1 MRRKPLSR
9 KARRDLNSVALR
21 EDYNRGRQ
29 LRRDKDEI
37 KNISNSIIDMD
48 GAIMYYFNE
57 VIKPTVVENKE
68 TIKVP
73 VMYAS
78 PERWVSVQKMGFMR
92 DKRQQIITPVIVFRR
107 TGMEKNENIPIN
119 KLDANKPQN
128 FQTLEQKYSQ
138 SNRYDQ
144 FSRQIGITPNKEYF
158 NVVVPDYVTLN
169 YEFIIWTSYIEQM
182 NKLIERINYTD
193 NAYWGE
199 PGKMRFRSK
208 IESFTDASEL
218 DAGERLVRT
227 NFSVQL
233 YGYIIP
239 EEFNNMV
246 TTKRQLTPKKVIIN
260 MDVEKS
266 AAELIKKGEEGG
278 GVSIQSPVRDIFGIA
293 VSNPL
298 TLSAGTGVSLS
309 NDGVGFDGSQPLTQT
324 ISIGQP
330 VGTTDN
336 VTFNQVTAGSLI
348 FGNPTTYSH
357 DGISGSINITGSLT
371 TNGNMTVQGDMTV
384 QGTLT
389 AKDFKVVV
397 LNLEILSMIHTREQV
412 V

>member
-1 MRRKPLSR
+1 
-9 KARRDLNSVALR
+9 
-21 EDYNRGRQ
+21 
-29 LRRDKDEI
+29 
-37 KNISNSIIDMD
+37 MD

-169 YEFIIWTSYIEQM
+169 YEFIIWTSYIEEI

-193 NAYWGE
+193 NAYW
-199 PGKMRFRSK
+199 
-208 IESFTDASEL
+208 
-218 DAGERLVRT
+218 
-227 NFSVQL
+227 
-233 YGYIIP
+233 
-239 EEFNNMV
+239 
-246 TTKRQLTPKKVIIN
+246 
-260 MDVEKS
+260 
-266 AAELIKKGEEGG
+266 
-278 GVSIQSPVRDIFGIA
+278 
-293 VSNPL
+293 
-298 TLSAGTGVSLS
+298 
-309 NDGVGFDGSQPLTQT
+309 
-324 ISIGQP
+324 
-330 VGTTDN
+330 
-336 VTFNQVTAGSLI
+336 
-348 FGNPTTYSH
+348 
-357 DGISGSINITGSLT
+357 
-371 TNGNMTVQGDMTV
+371 
-384 QGTLT
+384 
-389 AKDFKVVV
+389 
-397 LNLEILSMIHTREQV
+397 
-412 V
+412 